1 MFNGN
6 SHRTAKIPSI
16 LLLLLAMSVILV
28 RGAHSEVRDFEFV
41 SVGSD
46 GSPSNNESFSPTL
59 SVDGRYIAFMSWD
72 TGWFPE
78 DGNNA
83 LCLPAI
89 NCMDVFMRDRLT
101 GETRKVSFTY
111 NGAMA
116 TDDSGEPN
124 ISFDGSRLVYTSY
137 ATNLVPNDTNRQ
149 EFIRNGNDVF
159 LYEWASNS
167 NRRISLS
174 SSGQQL
180 DGNSF
185 GGVISGNG
193 RYVFFVSE
201 AKNVMPGI
209 LPDPTSCPDPI
220 IVGLRCGLI
229 YRLDLDTN
237 QLEVLDAIGYDGLPS
252 NGIHAAMGNVDYT
265 GRYLTFYSY
274 ATNLV
279 PGTPGNGDYYN
290 VFLYD
295 HQTRSFTLVSKNPNS
310 GAGGNNAS
318 GQTRISPDGKYV
330 IFKSDASNLVDGDT
344 NNEADAFLYEVATG
358 QIRRVSVTQA
368 GGQTN
373 GLSRELSICNDGRI
387 ITFST
392 DADNVIPND
401 TNNTR
406 DIFFYDRITEQVRI
420 VSQSEDGQLGNM
432 KSHKGVITPDC
443 SGIAISSDATNF
455 IAGDNNGERDIFWAE
470 IVRPAFF
477 LDSHLSAPGAAN
489 PGDTVKY
496 KIRVVNSGDESG
508 SATVYVSI
516 PAHMTYVPG
525 SVSLGGSYNQAL
537 NRIEW
542 SGNLD
547 GGLDLLIS
555 YDAVVDPDL
564 TAFTLIRSEGVIS
577 SSNLTG
583 EMTHVVVVNASDW
596 TFAPIFAQTG
606 IGLP

>member
-1 MFNGN
+1 MFGN
-6 SHRTAKIPSI
+6 WYRTIGIFPII
-16 LLLLLAMSVILV
+16 LLLALSVLLV
-28 RGAHSEVRDFEFV
+28 RVARSEVQGLEFV

-46 GSPSNNESFSPTL
+46 GSLSNNDSFSPTL

-72 TGWFPE
+72 DHWFPE
-78 DGNNA
+78 NGSNA
-83 LCLPAI
+83 LCLPAT

-101 GETRKVSFTY
+101 GETRKVSFAYDGTT
-111 NGAMA
+111 A
-116 TDDSGEPN
+116 DEDSGEPS

-137 ATNLVPNDTNRQ
+137 ASNLVPNDTNSL
-149 EFIRNGNDVF
+149 EFVRDGMDVF
-159 LYEWASNS
+159 LYEWASNT

-174 SSGQQL
+174 ASGQQL
-180 DGNSF
+180 MGNSF

-201 AKNVMPGI
+201 AKNVIPGI
-209 LPDPTSCPDPI
+209 SPDPTSCADPI

-229 YRLDLDTN
+229 YRLDLDTGA
-237 QLEVLDAIGYDGLPS
+237 LEVLDAVGYDGLPS

-279 PGTPGNGDYYN
+279 PGAAGNGDYYN
-290 VFLYD
+290 VYLYD
-295 HQTRSFTLVSKNPNS
+295 HQTRSFTLVSKNPNT
-310 GAGGNNAS
+310 GAGGNAES
-318 GQTRISPDGKYV
+318 GQTRISPDGKYI
-330 IFKSDASNLVDGDT
+330 IFKSDATNLVDGDT
-344 NNEADAFLYEVATG
+344 NNQPDAFLYEVATG
-358 QIRRVSVTQA
+358 HIRRVNMTQS
-368 GGQTN
+368 GEQTN
-373 GLSRELSICNDGRI
+373 GLSRELSICNEGQI

-401 TNNTR
+401 TNNAR
-406 DIFFYDRITEQVRI
+406 DIFFYDRLTEQVRI
-420 VSQSEDGQLGNM
+420 VSQNSDGELGNLD
-432 KSHKGVITPDC
+432 SHKGVVSPDC
-443 SGIAISSDATNF
+443 SGIAVSSEATNL
-455 IAGDNNGERDIFWAE
+455 IPGDNNGKRDIFWAD

-477 LDSHLSAPGAAN
+477 LNSRLTGTGMAN
-489 PGDTVKY
+489 PGDTIKY

-508 SATVYVSI
+508 SATIYVPI

-542 SGNLD
+542 NGSLD

-577 SSNLTG
+577 SGSLTG
-583 EMTHVVVVNASDW
+583 EMSHVVVVNAADW
-596 TFAPIFAQTG
+596 TFAPVFAQTG

>member
-1 MFNGN
+1 MFGN
-6 SHRTAKIPSI
+6 WYRTIKIFSI
-16 LLLLLAMSVILV
+16 FLLLAMSVILV
-28 RGAHSEVRDFEFV
+28 RGARSEVRNFEFV

-46 GSPSNNESFSPTL
+46 GSQSNNESFSPTL
-59 SVDGRYIAFMSWD
+59 SVDGRYISFMSWD
-72 TGWFPE
+72 TSWFPE

-111 NGAMA
+111 DGSMA
-116 TDDSGEPN
+116 TDDSGEPS
-124 ISFDGSRLVYTSY
+124 ISFDGSRLVFTSY

-149 EFIRNGNDVF
+149 EFIRDGNDVF
-159 LYEWASNS
+159 LYEWASHT

-180 DGNSF
+180 QGNSF
-185 GGVISGNG
+185 GGVISGDG

-201 AKNVMPGI
+201 AKNVIPGI
-209 LPDPTSCPDPI
+209 LPDPTSCADPI

-237 QLEVLDAIGYDGLPS
+237 QLEVLDAVGYDGLPS

-279 PGTPGNGDYYN
+279 PGTPGNGEYYN

-295 HQTRSFTLVSKNPNS
+295 YQTRSFTLVSKNPNS

-318 GQTRISPDGKYV
+318 GQTRISPDGKYI
-330 IFKSDASNLVDGDT
+330 IFKSDATNLVDGDT

-358 QIRRVSVTQA
+358 QIRRVSVTQD
-368 GGQTN
+368 GEQTN

-406 DIFFYDRITEQVRI
+406 DIFFYDRITNQVRI
-420 VSQSEDGQLGNM
+420 ISQNEDGQLGDM
-432 KSHKGVITPDC
+432 KSHKAVVSPDC
-443 SGIAISSDATNF
+443 SGVAISSEATNF
-455 IAGDNNGERDIFWAE
+455 IVGDNNGQRDIFWAE
-470 IVRPAFF
+470 IVRPAIF
-477 LDSHLSAPGAAN
+477 LDSHLSAPGSAN

-496 KIRVVNSGDESG
+496 KIHVVNSGDESG
-508 SATVYVSI
+508 SATVYVPI

-525 SVSLGGSYNQAL
+525 SVSLGGSYNEAL

-542 SGNLD
+542 SGSLD

-577 SSNLTG
+577 SGSLTG
-583 EMTHVVVVNASDW
+583 EMTQVVVVNATNW
-596 TFAPIFAQTG
+596 VFAPVFAQTG

>member
-1 MFNGN
+1 MYLF
-6 SHRTAKIPSI
+6 RTARILSVV
-16 LLLLLAMSVILV
+16 LLLLLVMSLISA
-28 RGAHSEVRDFEFV
+28 RAARSEVQGFEFV

-46 GSPSNNESFSPTL
+46 GSPSNNDSFSPTL

-72 TGWFPE
+72 TTWFPE

-111 NGAMA
+111 DGTMA
-116 TDDSGEPN
+116 TDDSGEPS

-149 EFIRNGNDVF
+149 EFVRNGMDVF
-159 LYEWASNS
+159 LYEWASNT

-180 DGNSF
+180 AGNSF

-193 RYVFFVSE
+193 RYIYFASE
-201 AKNVMPGI
+201 AKNVIPGI
-209 LPDPTSCPDPI
+209 EPDPISCPDPI
-220 IVGLRCGLI
+220 IVGLRCALI
-229 YRLDLDTN
+229 YRLDLNTN
-237 QLEVLDAIGYDGLPS
+237 QLEVLDAVGIDGLPS
-252 NGIHAAMGNVDYT
+252 NGIHAAIGNSDYS

-274 ATNLV
+274 ATNLA
-279 PGTPGNGDYYN
+279 PGAAGNGEYYN
-290 VFLYD
+290 VYLYD
-295 HQTRSFTLVSKNPNS
+295 HQTRHFTLVSKNPNT

-318 GQTRISPDGKYV
+318 GQTRVSPDGKYL
-330 IFKSDASNLVDGDT
+330 IFKSDATNLVDGDT
-344 NNEADAFLYEVATG
+344 NNQPDAFLYEVATG
-358 QIRRVSVTQA
+358 HIRRVNMTQD
-368 GGQTN
+368 GEQTN
-373 GLSRELSICNDGRI
+373 ALSRELSICNDGRI

-392 DADNVIPND
+392 DADNVIPGD
-401 TNNTR
+401 TNGVR
-406 DIFFYDRITEQVRI
+406 DIFFYDRMTDEVRI
-420 VSQSEDGQLGNM
+420 VSQNSDGQWGNLD
-432 KSHKGVITPDC
+432 SHKGVVSPDC
-443 SGIAISSDATNF
+443 SGIAVSSEASNL
-455 IAGDNNGERDIFWAE
+455 IPGDSNGKRDILWAT
-470 IVRPAFF
+470 VVHPAYF
-477 LDSHLSAPGAAN
+477 LDSHLTGSGMAD
-489 PGDTVKY
+489 PGDTIKY
-496 KIRVVNSGDESG
+496 KIRVVNSGDEEG
-508 SATVYVSI
+508 SAAVYVPI

-542 SGNLD
+542 SGSLD

-555 YDAVVDPDL
+555 YDAVVDPNL

-577 SSNLTG
+577 SGSLTG
-583 EMTHVVVVNASDW
+583 EMTHVVVVNATDW
-596 TFAPIFAQTG
+596 AFAPVFAQTG